1 VESVESPA
9 LAQQDGQP
17 LAMRV
22 HWQLGTDS
30 DAAPGQKIAIHMGQ
44 LFASYAPGF
53 LTELQAY
60 LSQAW
65 ASQDP
70 TETGF
75 SLAPTHD
82 TLKGEGSSSHQES
95 SRGATEGVTAE
106 AKLTG
111 RTQANP
117 VPQKSSRFS
126 QTSIQSA
133 QNAESSMAPPAWLT
147 DGTALSASVL
157 SLQLGVLSSQGTQA
171 EAFLLSI
178 DRCSMHLGPF
188 KPSARPGSL
197 LAALFSLQKQALSGT
212 GLRVALSGIQLCA
225 ATHWMHAASRAGEA
239 EAVLMAT
246 GAEAVSEPLDLLALV
261 SPTPAAGQLDNT
273 SERQE
278 ALGSWISS
286 ATLSPVSMQLSG
298 LQLAVVSAA
307 AQGLH
312 AEISTGFSEPLQER
326 IQPLPSREDTQRAR
340 WLTGVALHVKGL
352 WLMYSPAGATQHVS
366 ELNDWQSRSQQA
378 SICQADI
385 VMVSAQSAA
394 AQACVSV
401 SVRQPMLAASP
412 GVQLNIPI
420 VELSAE
426 RWHSLAAAC
435 HSDGAPPKTE
445 EQDLQ
450 RSSGGTVSPAA
461 ADCLPLLYV
470 HDIQICL
477 SSSSMPQHK
486 GEMQLATT
494 VKTASFGMCLSQLE
508 LLVRPLHLIR
518 RSCGLHSVPVN
529 SC

>member
-9 LAQQDGQP
+9 LTQQDGQP

-30 DAAPGQKIAIHMGQ
+30 DVAPGHKVAIHMGQ

-53 LTELQAY
+53 LTEVQAY
-60 LSQAW
+60 FSQVW
-65 ASQDP
+65 ASQDT
-70 TETGF
+70 TEPGC
-75 SLAPTHD
+75 SVAPTHD
-82 TLKGEGSSSHQES
+82 TLQGEGSSGQQES
-95 SRGATEGVTAE
+95 SSGATEGMTAE
-106 AKLTG
+106 ARLTG
-111 RTQANP
+111 RAQATNH
-117 VPQKSSRFS
+117 QTSSRFS
-126 QTSIQSA
+126 QTSEQPA
-133 QNAESSMAPPAWLT
+133 QNAESNTAPPAWLT
-147 DGTALSASVL
+147 GGTALSASVL
-157 SLQLGVLSSQGTQA
+157 SLQLGILSSQGTQA
-171 EAFLLSI
+171 EAFLLSV

-197 LAALFSLQKQALSGT
+197 LAELFSLQKQALSGT
-212 GLRVALSGIQLCA
+212 GLRVALSGVQLCA

-246 GAEAVSEPLDLLALV
+246 GAEAVSGPLDLLALV
-261 SPTPAAGQLDNT
+261 SLTPAAGQPDNI

-278 ALGSWISS
+278 ALDSWILS
-286 ATLSPVSMQLSG
+286 AALSPVSMQLSG
-298 LQLAVVSAA
+298 LQLAAVSAA
-307 AQGLH
+307 AQGVQ
-312 AEISTGFSEPLQER
+312 AESRTGFSKPLQER
-326 IQPLPSREDTQRAR
+326 VQPLPSREDTQRAR
-340 WLTGVALHVKGL
+340 WLTGAALHVKGL
-352 WLMYSPAGATQHVS
+352 WLMYSPAGAAQHVS
-366 ELNDWQSRSQQA
+366 KLNEWQNRSQQA

-401 SVRQPMLAASP
+401 SVRQPMLAANP

-426 RWHSLAAAC
+426 RWPSLTAAR

-445 EQDLQ
+445 KQDLQ

-470 HDIQICL
+470 HDIQTCL

-494 VKTASFGMCLSQLE
+494 VDTASFGICPLQLE